1 MKLDKSKPYG
11 QVFGHHS
18 ASYEQDG
25 KFFDGGGKL
34 IPESKE
40 AAVPTPAPETAK
52 FVGGAGAFLLRIL
65 KEGPMSKGGVYKEAE
80 EAKLNWADVKN
91 AAVTLNVHV
100 YSQKSTE
107 YWKLVENVVA

>member
-1 MKLDKSKPYG
+1 MKLDTKKPYG
-11 QVFGHHS
+11 QIFGHHS

-25 KFFDGGGKL
+25 KLFDGGGTL
-34 IPESKE
+34 IVDSKD
-40 AAVPTPAPETAK
+40 AAVLTPAQEPVK
-52 FVGGAGAFLLRIL
+52 VVDGAGDFLLRVL

-107 YWKLVENVVA
+107 YWKLSENVVA